1 MRFIGHFF
9 FFREMKMFQSAKY
22 FCFQLKSI
30 RIDTRSERRP
40 YNSILKFK
48 VKEVGSVIGQT
59 AWIFFSM
66 NCFAIFLC
74 TPANR
79 HCASFS
85 TQSWTLFSSF
95 NEKLLLLSFFSLLWS
110 FAAQQL
116 KRISCWKLNSVL
128 QLFVTITKRIGGLMK
143 KEKTI
148 SLNRFSNIIINKL
161 LFNLENEKIDFFFC
175 LCLSV
180 CLFLLPLLLLPLW
193 RLLLFRFNFKN
204 CREIAF
210 VVYLFIC
217 IYWPNIIDRHLICT

>member
-1 MRFIGHFF
+1 MHACDRRKATTFLMSNAWCSRSKEVCCLHCRLNWLRFDAIHWTFF

-95 NEKLLLLSFFSLLWS
+95 NEKLLLLSCFFLCFGHLP
-110 FAAQQL
+110 
-116 KRISCWKLNSVL
+116 RNNS
-128 QLFVTITKRIGGLMK
+128 
-143 KEKTI
+143 KE
-148 SLNRFSNIIINKL
+148 FHV
-161 LFNLENEKIDFFFC
+161 EN
-175 LCLSV
+175 
-180 CLFLLPLLLLPLW
+180 
-193 RLLLFRFNFKN
+193 
-204 CREIAF
+204 
-210 VVYLFIC
+210 
-217 IYWPNIIDRHLICT
+217 